1 MNDRVNYV
9 KLFRILVKLGLP
21 PYIITVL
28 INMCFTQQA
37 CVSWAG
43 IVSAYFPVFN
53 GVRHR
58 RNCIIGQVNNT
69 LCFFGKLTHAV
80 KTRLFRT
87 YCNSRYG
94 FELWSLDDSS
104 IAFGVTWRKA
114 VRRILNTPP
123 DTHNNL
129 LPLLLGNTLPF
140 FDDLCKR
147 SSRFILE
154 CIQSESSLSRSVARF
169 GIMAG
174 LGNSFVVRNIV
185 FLCSHFGWQFNEFVE
200 GKK

>member
-1 MNDRVNYV
+1 MLLKPGY
-9 KLFRILVKLGLP
+9 FRH
-21 PYIITVL
+21 TVTVG
-28 INMCFTQQA
+28 MVA
-37 CVSWAG
+37 
-43 IVSAYFPVFN
+43 
-53 GVRHR
+53 
-58 RNCIIGQVNNT
+58 NCGRWMI
-69 LCFFGKLTHAV
+69 A
-80 KTRLFRT
+80 
-87 YCNSRYG
+87 
-94 FELWSLDDSS
+94 
-104 IAFGVTWRKA
+104 AFGVTWRKA